1 MRKSN
6 FLPFTPIKPCQNHLD
21 TRLTAPTPPKITSQK
36 HLASKALKYS
46 AWSLTRYQDLAWYQ
60 LWQQVLFLCC
70 LCLSSCLCAF
80 VPVATSV
87 GVRDYPSIFHL
98 TGLHMAVT
106 YGWGFTVCVGRAE
119 QWTAMLVPWPLLW
132 TQHVLWMQV
141 SKLECMCVSSLK
153 GQQRRGDNTYGM
165 NRLECCLAPNKFL
178 ACWPAGRF
186 EYTEHGCCWC
196 LLLVS
201 CFG

>member
-6 FLPFTPIKPCQNHLD
+6 FLPFTPITPCQNHLD

-60 LWQQVLFLCC
+60 LWQQVLFLFC

-106 YGWGFTVCVGRAE
+106 YGWGFCSVCRQSGAVNGNAG
-119 QWTAMLVPWPLLW
+119 AMAFTLNTTCFVDASVKTGVYVRVQPQRTP
-132 TQHVLWMQV
+132 T
-141 SKLECMCVSSLK
+141 
-153 GQQRRGDNTYGM
+153 QRRQHLWN
-165 NRLECCLAPNKFL
+165 E
-178 ACWPAGRF
+178 
-186 EYTEHGCCWC
+186 
-196 LLLVS
+196 
-201 CFG
+201 